1 MTFLPRGKLTWRFK
15 VINLED
21 AYSAVLCAFKAQSDA
36 LTWEKESLITELGI
50 ELRVSDEEHREDW
63 RETGIYQP
71 PGCTTSQPVHDIL
84 PSPTVSASNK
94 KPKTSHSGQSLPG
107 LSSVKPVQCASTGP
121 TGARHFSNHNSS
133 SNLNAPAEE
142 AQFDPLIGKK
152 VWTRWPED
160 SHFYEAVIT
169 DYNPDEISP
178 EDIRW
183 EGEDPGAGRG
193 KGHPRFHSRKEL
205 MPPQDGI
212 GNRVPNGIKLLNTD
226 SLVKVFAASHP
237 DSVELEKAKPML
249 KEHEQALVDI
259 ISRIADA
266 SDGESDGEQPYSHGQ
281 LMERG

>member
-1 MTFLPRGKLTWRFK
+1 MMTFLPRGKLTWRFK

-50 ELRVSDEEHREDW
+50 ELRVSDEEHRELLG
-63 RETGIYQP
+63 R
-71 PGCTTSQPVHDIL
+71 
-84 PSPTVSASNK
+84 
-94 KPKTSHSGQSLPG
+94 GQSLPG

-169 DYNPDEISP
+169 DYNPDEVCL
-178 EDIRW
+178 
-183 EGEDPGAGRG
+183 G
-193 KGHPRFHSRKEL
+193 L
-205 MPPQDGI
+205 
-212 GNRVPNGIKLLNTD
+212 
-226 SLVKVFAASHP
+226 
-237 DSVELEKAKPML
+237 
-249 KEHEQALVDI
+249 
-259 ISRIADA
+259 
-266 SDGESDGEQPYSHGQ
+266 
-281 LMERG
+281 